1 MHSVARKVICLDGR
15 DLSETFQGR
24 LSLPEV
30 LRRKVRSAGEHG
42 VTLAPSE
49 TKALMTGHRIGT
61 CQIGQAGRRNS
72 AQESEATPGAQN
84 PSARS
89 HAVMVPRKN
98 CKISETRARSA

>member
-1 MHSVARKVICLDGR
+1 MICLDGR

-61 CQIGQAGRRNS
+61 CQIGQANRRNS
-72 AQESEATPGAQN
+72 AQRGEAYPRRPKFIG
-84 PSARS
+84 PIARRYG
-89 HAVMVPRKN
+89 PPQKL
-98 CKISETRARSA
+98 

>member
-1 MHSVARKVICLDGR
+1 MHSVAPKVICLDGR

-61 CQIGQAGRRNS
+61 CQIGQANRRNS
-72 AQESEATPGAQN
+72 AQRGEAYPRRPKFIG
-84 PSARS
+84 PIARRYG
-89 HAVMVPRKN
+89 PPQKL
-98 CKISETRARSA
+98 